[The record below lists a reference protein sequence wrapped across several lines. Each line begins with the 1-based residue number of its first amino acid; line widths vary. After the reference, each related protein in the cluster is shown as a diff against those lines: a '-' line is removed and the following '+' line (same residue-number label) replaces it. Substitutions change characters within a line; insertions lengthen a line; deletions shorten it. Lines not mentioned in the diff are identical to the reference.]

1 MHDRYI
7 MDRIEREEIRGIA
20 YAHAICKT
28 EKSLGSYI
36 VEYKITPV
44 HIVGQEWEETRAYR
58 EMSKR
63 AGKTVQKIKK
73 SALRD
78 ELIILPGAAMSASDV
93 VQALRCCIESLEK
106 DGMYIGRYESE
117 YIVEKV
123 DGKLQLA

>member
-44 HIVGQEWEETRAYR
+44 HIVGREWEETRAYR
-58 EMSKR
+58 EILKERERPSAKLKR
-63 AGKTVQKIKK
+63 A
-73 SALRD
+73 RC
-78 ELIILPGAAMSASDV
+78 AMN
-93 VQALRCCIESLEK
+93 LLFCPEPP
-106 DGMYIGRYESE
+106 
-117 YIVEKV
+117 
-123 DGKLQLA
+123 